1 MKAPPTKQAQLRAL
15 LLHATTRPMAA
26 AVVAITLVVG
36 LLVSYWFFL
45 VGALFYAVLVY
56 SSLNDAEENRQVLN
70 EAFYPERVRK
80 LDPDKLAGGYR
91 AALLRAME
99 TRRKIEAAVAGTSD
113 VGVKKALGDATDDIE
128 ELVGTIYDIALKAQ
142 SLQSSLQTQN
152 AKVEPLRRDIKRLE
166 RIVETTH
173 DEFSRDQYRSTLEGK
188 REQLKNLTDTEG
200 ALDRWHAQLD
210 NALNT
215 LDTILSQVLRI
226 RSSEVL
232 NLSSETDDV
241 SHTLR
246 DEVEALRATSQAFDA
261 VYGGRS

>member
-1 MKAPPTKQAQLRAL
+1 M
-15 LLHATTRPMAA
+15 TRPLAA
-26 AVVAITLVVG
+26 AVLAITLVVG
-36 LLVSYWFFL
+36 LMVSYWFFL
-45 VGALFYAVLVY
+45 VGAVFYVLLVV
-56 SSLNDAEENRQVLN
+56 SSLYDAAENRQVLN

-80 LDPDKLAGGYR
+80 IDPGKLIGPYR
-91 AALLRAME
+91 ASLQRAMD
-99 TRRKIEAAVAGTSD
+99 TRRRIESAVAQTAD
-113 VGVKKALGDATDDIE
+113 PGVKKALGQATDDIE

-142 SLQSSLQTQN
+142 SLQASLQASN
-152 AKVEPLRRDIKRLE
+152 ANEAALKRDIKQLE
-166 RIVETTH
+166 RVVETTP
-173 DEFSRDQYRSTLEGK
+173 DEFARDQYKATLEGK
-188 REQLKNLTDTEG
+188 REQLKNLTDTRD

-232 NLSSETDDV
+232 NISSETDDV

-261 VYGGRS
+261 VYGSR

>member
-1 MKAPPTKQAQLRAL
+1 MKPQPTRLDQFRVL
-15 LLHATTRPMAA
+15 LFHAMTRPAAA
-26 AVVAITLVVG
+26 AVVAITIVVG

-45 VGALFYAVLVY
+45 VGAAFYLLLVL
-56 SSLNDAEENRQVLN
+56 SSLQDASENKQVLN

-80 LDPDKLAGGYR
+80 IDPGRLIGDYR
-91 AALLRAME
+91 TALQRAMD
-99 TRRKIEAAVAGTSD
+99 TRRRIESAVAQTAD
-113 VGVKKALGDATDDIE
+113 PGVKKALGSATDDIE
-128 ELVGTIYDIALKAQ
+128 EVVGTIYDIALKAQ
-142 SLQSSLQTQN
+142 SLQASLQASN
-152 AKVEPLRRDIKRLE
+152 ADDNALRRDITQLE
-166 RIVETTH
+166 RIVESTP
-173 DEFSRDQYRSTLEGK
+173 DEFARGQYSATLEGK
-188 REQLKNLTDTEG
+188 REQLKNLSDTRD

-232 NLSSETDDV
+232 NISSETDDV

-261 VYGGRS
+261 VYGSR